1 MPFDLT
7 SESALTLSQ
16 AAKLVPSYRAGRP
29 THVSRL
35 VRWITNGVRTD
46 DGRLVKLEAL
56 RLGGQWVTSAL
67 AIQRFAEAMTPSE
80 ADIHSPSQNTASRR
94 KAAERASRELDAIG
108 I

>member
-35 VRWITNGVRTD
+35 VRWIVNGVRTD
-46 DGRLVKLEAL
+46 DGRVVKLEAL
-56 RLGGQWVTSAL
+56 RLGGQWVTSAAAL
-67 AIQRFAEAMTPSE
+67 QRFAEAMTSGQGPVVP
-80 ADIHSPSQNTASRR
+80 AQTAGSRR
-94 KAAERASRELDAIG
+94 KSAEQASRALDAIG
-108 I
+108 

>member
-7 SESALTLSQ
+7 SEPALTLSQ

-46 DGRLVKLEAL
+46 DGRQVKLEAL
-56 RLGGQWVTSAL
+56 RLGGQWVTSAA
-67 AIQRFAEAMTPSE
+67 AIQRFAEAMTPSQ
-80 ADIHSPSQNTASRR
+80 AGINSPPQTTPSRR
-94 KAAERASRELDAIG
+94 RSAERDSRELDAIFS
-108 I
+108 